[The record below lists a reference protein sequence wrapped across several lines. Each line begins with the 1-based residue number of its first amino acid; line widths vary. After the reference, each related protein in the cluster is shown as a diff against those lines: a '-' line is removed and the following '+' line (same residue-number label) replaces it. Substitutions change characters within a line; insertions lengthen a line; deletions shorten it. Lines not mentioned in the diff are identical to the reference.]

1 MAVSKRIVSLPAP
14 VVTGNST
21 INPVASGESSP
32 LYSMTTLDNGLRVL
46 LHEDH
51 STPIVTIDVLYHVG
65 SKNEERGHT
74 GFAHLFEHLMFD
86 GSKHVERGGYD
97 RYCTSVGG
105 DNNAF
110 TSSDITNYYIS
121 LPSDQLPLGL
131 WLEADRMAGF
141 AIQDISLE
149 TQKSVVIE
157 EKRQTT
163 DDVPYGD
170 AVTVLREISYD
181 AAHPYSWETIGSME
195 DIAAASMETVRSF
208 YSRFYH
214 PSNAVLV
221 VAGDIEPEETMR
233 LVRGYFG
240 AIPAAD
246 LVVPPVVNSSQ
257 LHHNNRRAVS
267 SPLVPF
273 NAVFLAYHTPS
284 IYDRDIHV
292 LELLSMILS
301 EGESSRLYR
310 ALEYEQEIASEAE
323 SFIDDGELSSLF
335 YIYAVA
341 QNRKVTPAELE
352 KSLLAEIAAI
362 ASDGVSERELQKVK
376 NRKMTRITH
385 TLQSISNRSE
395 RLAYFEGLFGDPML
409 AFSEAGI
416 YEPITPEDIQRVAR
430 IYLRDAAPNVVEY
443 TRARGKRR

>member
-1 MAVSKRIVSLPAP
+1 MAVSKRIVSVPVP
-14 VVTGNST
+14 VVAGNST
-21 INPVASGESSP
+21 ITPVASGESSP
-32 LYSMTTLDNGLRVL
+32 LYSMATLDNGLRVL

-51 STPIVTIDVLYHVG
+51 ATPIVTIDVLYHVG

-121 LPSDQLPLGL
+121 LPSDQLALGL

-141 AIQDISLE
+141 AIQEISLE

-170 AVTVLREISYD
+170 AVTVLRELSYD
-181 AAHPYSWETIGSME
+181 HSHPYNWETIGSME

-233 LVRGYFG
+233 LVQGYFG
-240 AIPAAD
+240 AIPSAAQ
-246 LVVPPVVNSSQ
+246 VVSPVVSSSQ
-257 LHHNNRRAVS
+257 LRRGNRQEVS
-267 SPLVPF
+267 SPIVPF
-273 NAVFLAYHTPS
+273 EALFLAYHAPS

-341 QNRKVTPAELE
+341 QNRKVTPADLE

-362 ASDGVSERELQKVK
+362 ARDGVSERELQKVK

-385 TLQSISNRSE
+385 TLQSISNRAE

-409 AFSEAGI
+409 AFSEAEI

-430 IYLRDAAPNVVEY
+430 IYLHDAVPNVVEY
-443 TRARGKRR
+443 RRARGKRR